1 MLMLKII
8 YNWLGTERREYLVMK
23 RLVLTSGM
31 PSASA
36 KKAYEE
42 IFNCDPAHIQSLCE
56 LFPADDEVDARKQHR
71 RRSAARA

>member
-1 MLMLKII
+1 MLMLKIV

-42 IFNCDPAHIQSLCE
+42 IFNGDPAHMQSLCE
-56 LFPADDEVDARKQHR
+56 LFPADDKVGSWKQRR